1 MNEDWRGN
9 LRYGFLGLAVTSFFV
24 AYQVVTDSYPSPPA
38 PLTDYLV
45 VLFFVVCPPSL
56 LSIPIIDAE
65 IGTSGFY
72 FVWSIIGL
80 LNAALYAAIA
90 AMIAS
95 RRKKSG

>member
-1 MNEDWRGN
+1 
-9 LRYGFLGLAVTSFFV
+9 
-24 AYQVVTDSYPSPPA
+24 
-38 PLTDYLV
+38 